1 VSHDLSEEQAE
12 QTLRAVISLA
22 RFGEVFAYDEPSQM
36 FSLEN
41 PA

>member
-1 VSHDLSEEQAE
+1 MSEEQAE

-22 RFGEVFAYDEPSQM
+22 RFGEVFAYDEQSGT
-36 FSLEN
+36 FNLEN